1 MRKTQNDQYRDA
13 QRTYDDQEDSRF
25 NEQDREEEE

>member
-13 QRTYDDQEDSRF
+13 QRAYDDQEDPRF